1 MLPFPIRK
9 NTEIFTFVLPVKDYI
24 FVDALKRQFGKMSDS
39 KLTNC
44 FQPNLLHRVCKADIP
59 ISTYIPDEDCEMT
72 LIHPSSIKL
81 PESCEISYKNHKN
94 LLDSITF

>member
-1 MLPFPIRK
+1 M
-9 NTEIFTFVLPVKDYI
+9 
-24 FVDALKRQFGKMSDS
+24 DALKRQFGKISEN

-72 LIHPSSIKL
+72 LIHPSSTKL
-81 PESCEISYKNHKN
+81 PESCEIRVTK
-94 LLDSITF
+94 ITKTY